1 MKSVY
6 AGEAFVPL
14 KKRNFKSK
22 ALPADNLICDAGLV
36 MHKDGKTINN
46 GRTHQNSAAHSVSPS
61 VAVAPVTI
69 RTGITGRK
77 TVVALNTESFH
88 RTTGFPLTAAVS
100 ISRGHTLCVQS
111 AKGTPP
117 ALRRRGR
124 NDYGCVTA
132 ETVRQTSIRL
142 PTFPLLLLLL
152 PLFSL
157 ALTPTVHLISFR
169 RAT

>member
-1 MKSVY
+1 MMGKLLFPSIH
-6 AGEAFVPL
+6 AARKPL
-14 KKRNFKSK
+14 KRFLTVIRYARLDWLCTKMARPPTTVVPVK
-22 ALPADNLICDAGLV
+22 
-36 MHKDGKTINN
+36 
-46 GRTHQNSAAHSVSPS
+46 NSAAHSASPS
-61 VAVAPVTI
+61 VAFAPVTI

-88 RTTGFPLTAAVS
+88 RTTGFPLTAAAS

-117 ALRRRGR
+117 ALRRLGR

-132 ETVRQTSIRL
+132 ETVRQTSIRW
-142 PTFPLLLLLL
+142 PTFPLSLLLL